1 MAEDYYKIL
10 GVERG
15 ASSDELQ
22 KAYRKLARKYHPD
35 LNPDDKA
42 AKQKFKDVQQAY
54 DVLNDPKKRE
64 LFDRYGSDFDK
75 INPSGPG
82 GGPGAGQAWSW
93 RGGPEAGGDQ
103 GPGFDFSQMFGG
115 GGAGGAG
122 IDLGDL
128 FGSLGRGA
136 GGAGAAGGGGRRT
149 RGAKAKGADV
159 ESEVHVPFKTLIS
172 GGEMPLRLM
181 RSDGR
186 SEELVVKVPAGIE
199 EGKKIR
205 LRGKGEPGAGG
216 AGDLY
221 VVVRAEAHPYFHRRG
236 SNLHVK
242 LPITLGEAARGAKID
257 VPTPSG
263 TVSLRIP
270 AGASSGM
277 KLRIKGQGVAVADKT
292 PGDLF
297 VELQVAL
304 PNKYSEDELEAIER
318 IEAKHK
324 LEPRKDL
331 NW

>member
-15 ASSDELQ
+15 ASSDDLT
-22 KAYRKLARKYHPD
+22 KAYRKLALKYHPD
-35 LNPDDKA
+35 RNPDDKG
-42 AKQKFKDVQQAY
+42 AKQKFKDIQQAY

-64 LFDRYGSDFDK
+64 LYDRYGSDFDK
-75 INPSGPG
+75 INPGGAGPG
-82 GGPGAGQAWSW
+82 AGWARRGGPGAGD
-93 RGGPEAGGDQ
+93 E

-115 GGAGGAG
+115 GGGAG
-122 IDLGDL
+122 IDLGEL
-128 FGSLGRGA
+128 FGSFGR
-136 GGAGAAGGGGRRT
+136 GGAGASGGGGGRRT

-172 GGEMPLRLM
+172 GGEIPLRLM
-181 RSDGR
+181 RSDGE
-186 SEELVVKVPAGIE
+186 SEELVVKIPAGIE
-199 EGKKIR
+199 EGKRVR

-236 SNLHVK
+236 DNLHVK
-242 LPITLGEAARGAKID
+242 LPITLGEAARGGKID
-257 VPTPSG
+257 VPTPNG
-263 TVSLRIP
+263 AVSLRIP

-277 KLRIKGQGVAVADKT
+277 KLRIKGHGVAAADK
-292 PGDLF
+292 PAGDLF

-304 PNKYSEDELEAIER
+304 PNKYSEDELEAIDK

-324 LEPRKDL
+324 LDPRKDL